1 MHKNS
6 YLVRQ
11 FFYFS
16 NHLGYLLVKQSER
29 RRKKQPPAPT
39 PLDDKVDSGPPSSWR
54 SALVK
59 TGFFTL
65 GLPAVLAGLSF
76 IGLPVAQVGNTFYY
90 FFSNIYLSSFLHTVK
105 THGLSS

>member
-1 MHKNS
+1 
-6 YLVRQ
+6 
-11 FFYFS
+11 
-16 NHLGYLLVKQSER
+16 
-29 RRKKQPPAPT
+29 
-39 PLDDKVDSGPPSSWR
+39 VDFGPPSSWR

-90 FFSNIYLSSFLHTVK
+90 LKKKYIYAVNTM
-105 THGLSS
+105 